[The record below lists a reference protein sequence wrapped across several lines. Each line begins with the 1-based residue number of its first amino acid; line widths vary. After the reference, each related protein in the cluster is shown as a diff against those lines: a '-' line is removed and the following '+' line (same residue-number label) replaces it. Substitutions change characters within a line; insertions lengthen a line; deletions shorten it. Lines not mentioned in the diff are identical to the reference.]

1 MADKRNIYN
10 VCSIIGIIACL
21 IYFIFMLVGKSN
33 TFLVWRILLATVASI
48 VASIRM
54 GIQLSNDEPYEN
66 SVTIIFF
73 YANLHNMSF
82 IKFVI
87 KIISTRRPHMRFL
100 CFFTM

>member
-33 TFLVWRILLATVASI
+33 TFRRILLATVASI

-66 SVTIIFF
+66 SVTIIFSMLICIICPLL
-73 YANLHNMSF
+73 NL
-82 IKFVI
+82 
-87 KIISTRRPHMRFL
+87 L
-100 CFFTM
+100 